1 MRYFYIGAWAV
12 VGGVSLAADSDPVEL
27 CQTDCC
33 KSTLTRDPDSL
44 LLKIDRGSAI
54 SRLMRKTL
62 FGQGTTQDFSSA
74 LQTEIEEIRDER
86 TKKAGGQAILV
97 INAQGVTDA
106 VIKESARE
114 HSGFILTFD
123 AVDKKVLQLNHRAE
137 VEATMLAVAMES
149 EEPSRFALLNE
160 GVYLTNDAGSDVY
173 SVSVTGRAE
182 AVTSSFLTAE
192 GIGRIST
199 RYAALRRESDISS
212 IQRLFRQMADFES
225 DRLMA
230 FLSGWGALEILI
242 QKSFTI
248 YEEIF
253 LSPLRSAGQ
262 PNLRDR
268 FLRRVKEVMQGKY
281 RLADKFIAITAVL
294 FPDASK
300 ITVDEDWKK
309 FCRLKTIRD
318 DIYHGKEFDVKELPI
333 HELATLLRKYML
345 ARLEQKTIRNV

>member
-1 MRYFYIGAWAV
+1 
-12 VGGVSLAADSDPVEL
+12 
-27 CQTDCC
+27 
-33 KSTLTRDPDSL
+33 
-44 LLKIDRGSAI
+44 
-54 SRLMRKTL
+54 
-62 FGQGTTQDFSSA
+62 
-74 LQTEIEEIRDER
+74 
-86 TKKAGGQAILV
+86 
-97 INAQGVTDA
+97 
-106 VIKESARE
+106 
-114 HSGFILTFD
+114 
-123 AVDKKVLQLNHRAE
+123 
-137 VEATMLAVAMES
+137 
-149 EEPSRFALLNE
+149 
-160 GVYLTNDAGSDVY
+160 
-173 SVSVTGRAE
+173 
-182 AVTSSFLTAE
+182 
-192 GIGRIST
+192 
-199 RYAALRRESDISS
+199 
-212 IQRLFRQMADFES
+212 MADFES